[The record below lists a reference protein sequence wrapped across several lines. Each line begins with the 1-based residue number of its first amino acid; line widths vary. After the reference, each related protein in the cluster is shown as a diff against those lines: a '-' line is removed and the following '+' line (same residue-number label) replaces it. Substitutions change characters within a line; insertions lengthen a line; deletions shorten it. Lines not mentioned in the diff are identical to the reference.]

1 MMRRSKRSLATCGG
15 CWRISRRKAA
25 RGLRVPRPCILSD
38 RFSPAAVRLQLLRF
52 GSVKMQPIPS
62 PETSPL
68 PLGDDAFRRVVEWA
82 PSAMVL
88 IDGNGIILL
97 VNAQTEKMF
106 GYAREA
112 LIGQSVEMLVPERFR
127 HHHRAFRAGYFGDPQ
142 PRPMG
147 AGRDLAGRRAD
158 GGEFPIEIGLNPIKA
173 EEGTMALASII
184 DISERLRTQ
193 QRLEDALHEKTVL
206 LNEVHHR
213 VKNNLQVVTSLLNLQ
228 AEHAAD
234 PHVRAIL
241 GESCGRVKAMSLT
254 HQLLYQRKDFSH
266 LDLAEYLQRLVQ
278 SIRASYRVAGGRI
291 ELLLDLP
298 GEGLHLDLERSIPC
312 GLLINELLTNAF
324 KHAFPAERSGKVM
337 VRLVEESGE
346 QICLSVSD
354 DGIGLP
360 PDSELAQGSSLG
372 LQLVPLLVEQ
382 LHGTLVIEREGGTRF
397 SARFP
402 KVFAVKEA

>member
-1 MMRRSKRSLATCGG
+1 MNTS
-15 CWRISRRKAA
+15 
-25 RGLRVPRPCILSD
+25 SD
-38 RFSPAAVRLQLLRF
+38 DDRLPTD
-52 GSVKMQPIPS
+52 GSVSVRTVTPAI
-62 PETSPL
+62 L

-88 IDGNGIILL
+88 IDGHGIIVL

-106 GYAREA
+106 GYEREA
-112 LIGQSVEMLVPERFR
+112 LIGQSVEILVPERFR

-147 AGRDLAGRRAD
+147 AGRDLAGCRAD
-158 GGEFPIEIGLNPIKA
+158 GGEFPIEIGLNPI
-173 EEGTMALASII
+173 ETDDGTMALASII
-184 DISERLRTQ
+184 DISERLRAQ
-193 QRLEDALHEKTVL
+193 QRLEDALREKTVL

-278 SIRASYRVAGGRI
+278 SIRASYRVAGGHV
-291 ELLLDLP
+291 ELLMDLP
-298 GEGLHLDLERSIPC
+298 SEGPHLDLERSIPC
-312 GLLINELLTNAF
+312 GLLTNELLTNAF
-324 KHAFPAERSGKVM
+324 KHAFPGERRGKVT
-337 VRLVEESGE
+337 VRLADEGDEE
-346 QICLSVSD
+346 ICLSVSD

-360 PDSELAQGSSLG
+360 PETELAQRSSLG

-382 LHGTLVIEREGGTRF
+382 LHGVLVVERDAGTRF
-397 SARFP
+397 SVRFP
-402 KVFAVKEA
+402 KVFSA

>member
-1 MMRRSKRSLATCGG
+1 MTISSDDDRPPTDDSANAGSALAIHG
-15 CWRISRRKAA
+15 A
-25 RGLRVPRPCILSD
+25 
-38 RFSPAAVRLQLLRF
+38 PAKPA
-52 GSVKMQPIPS
+52 I
-62 PETSPL
+62 L

-88 IDGNGIILL
+88 IDGNGTIVL

-106 GYAREA
+106 GYERAA
-112 LIGQSVEMLVPERFR
+112 LIGRSVEILVPERFR
-127 HHHRAFRAGYFGDPQ
+127 HHHRAYRAGYLGDPQ

-147 AGRDLAGRRAD
+147 AGRDLAGRRSD
-158 GGEFPIEIGLNPIKA
+158 GSEFPIEIGLNPIETEA
-173 EEGTMALASII
+173 GTMALASII

-193 QRLEDALHEKTVL
+193 QRLEDALREKTVL

-228 AEHAAD
+228 AEHATD
-234 PHVRAIL
+234 PNVRAIL

-278 SIRASYRVAGGRI
+278 SIRASYRVADGHV
-291 ELLLDLP
+291 ELSMDLP
-298 GEGLHLDLERSIPC
+298 GDGLHLDLERCIPC

-324 KHAFPAERSGKVM
+324 KHAFPAERRGKIT
-337 VRLVEESGE
+337 VRLVEESDE
-346 QICLSVSD
+346 RICLSVGD

-360 PDSELAQGSSLG
+360 PDAELAQRSSLG

-382 LHGTLVIEREGGTRF
+382 LHGILVIERNVGTRF
-397 SARFP
+397 AVSFP
-402 KVFAVKEA
+402 KELAAKEA